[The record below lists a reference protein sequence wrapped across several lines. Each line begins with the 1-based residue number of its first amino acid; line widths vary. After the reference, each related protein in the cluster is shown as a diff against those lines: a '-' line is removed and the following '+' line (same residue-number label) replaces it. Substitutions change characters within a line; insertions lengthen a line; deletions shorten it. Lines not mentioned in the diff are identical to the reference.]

1 MNEAA
6 ATAGAKI
13 GASITPMREGVLRVW
28 RHAALLSLGAGLT
41 VLTASAPTLYHQLG
55 DWALIVLFAVC
66 GLSAYTA
73 SRVDPGRA
81 ERSALV
87 IILCAAAAMRLG
99 LLAADPYLSSDIYRY
114 VWDGRVTAAG
124 INPYRFV
131 PNAPELQPL
140 RDAAIWPHINRADT
154 AVTIYPPA
162 AQGFFLGVTRFGESV
177 IAMKIGLLVFEA
189 IAVAALLLHLKRQ
202 AMPLTRIAAYAWH
215 PLPIVEIAGNGH
227 ADAVMSTLL
236 ILGLL
241 VYFRG
246 RTLLAGVIV
255 TLGAL
260 VKPTALLALPVFWR
274 PWGWRLPL
282 AVAATIG
289 IAYLPFLSVG
299 WGALGFV
306 PGYIQEEGLATGDG
320 FRLVWLVQ
328 RITGPLPHAVP
339 AYLAVSALALAALS
353 LAVGFRRDR
362 SEPAAIRA
370 LGWLLIAF
378 LILSSPH
385 YPWYFLVAVPFLALS
400 PSATAW
406 VLTLGC
412 TLIYGGL
419 PSYDAGIALFTAAT
433 LAALGFD
440 LWREFKTPMLSDAEA
455 TA

>member
-1 MNEAA
+1 MNQAA
-6 ATAGAKI
+6 AAAGAKI

-73 SRVDPGRA
+73 SRLNPGRA
-81 ERSALV
+81 EHSALV
-87 IILCAAAAMRLG
+87 IILCSAAAMRLG
-99 LLAADPYLSSDIYRY
+99 LLVADPYLSSDIYRY
-114 VWDGRVTAAG
+114 VWDGRVTAAD

-154 AVTIYPPA
+154 AVTIYPPV

-177 IAMKIGLLVFEA
+177 LAMKIGLLSFEV
-189 IAVAALLLHLKRQ
+189 IGVTALLFHLKRQ

-227 ADAVMSTLL
+227 VDAVMSTLL

-241 VYFRG
+241 VYFHG
-246 RTLLAGVIV
+246 RTLLAVVII

-274 PWGWRLPL
+274 PWNWQLPL
-282 AVAATIG
+282 AVAATIL

-299 WGALGFV
+299 WGALGFL
-306 PGYIQEEGLATGDG
+306 PGYIQEEGLASGDG
-320 FRLVWLVQ
+320 FRLLWLLQSV
-328 RITGPLPHAVP
+328 TGPLSHSVP
-339 AYLAVSALALAALS
+339 VYLAASALALAALS
-353 LAVGFRRDR
+353 VAIGFRRDR
-362 SEPAAIRA
+362 SEQAAIRA

-385 YPWYFLVAVPFLALS
+385 YPWYFLVLVPFLALS
-400 PSATAW
+400 PSATAS
-406 VLTLGC
+406 VLTIGSA
-412 TLIYGGL
+412 LIYGGL

-433 LAALGFD
+433 LAALAFD
-440 LWREFKTPMLSDAEA
+440 VWREFKTPVLSNVAA

>member
-6 ATAGAKI
+6 VAGAKI
-13 GASITPMREGVLRVW
+13 GASITPMPARFLRAS
-28 RHAALLSLGAGLT
+28 RYAGLLLLGAGLT
-41 VLTASAPTLYHQLG
+41 VLTAKAPTLYNQLD

-66 GLSAYTA
+66 GLSAYAA
-73 SRVDPGRA
+73 SRLDAGRA

-99 LLAADPYLSSDIYRY
+99 LLVADPYLSSDIYRY
-114 VWDGRVTAAG
+114 IWDGRVTAAG

-131 PNAPELQPL
+131 PNAPELQAL
-140 RDAAIWPHINRADT
+140 RDAAIWPHINRADI

-177 IAMKIGLLVFEA
+177 LAMKIGLLCFEA
-189 IAVAALLLHLKRQ
+189 IAIAALLFCLKRQ

-227 ADAVMSTLL
+227 IDAVMSTLL

-246 RTLLAGVIV
+246 RMLLAAVIV

-274 PWGWRLPL
+274 PWNWRLPL
-282 AVAATIG
+282 VVAATIL

-299 WGALGFV
+299 WRALGFL
-306 PGYIQEEGLATGDG
+306 PGYIQEEGFASGEG
-320 FRLVWLVQ
+320 FRLLWLLQSV
-328 RITGPLPHAVP
+328 TGPLPHAVP
-339 AYLAVSALALAALS
+339 IYLAVSAVALAALS
-353 LAVGFRRDR
+353 VAIGFRRNR
-362 SEPAAIRA
+362 SEQAASRS

-378 LILSSPH
+378 LVLSSPH
-385 YPWYFLVAVPFLALS
+385 YPWYFLVLVPFLALS
-400 PSATAW
+400 PSATGW
-406 VLTLGC
+406 VLTIGS

-419 PSYDAGIALFTAAT
+419 PSYDTGIALFTAAT
-433 LAALGFD
+433 LAALAFD
-440 LWREFKTPMLSDAEA
+440 VWREFKSPMPSHVAA

>member
-6 ATAGAKI
+6 LAGAKTS
-13 GASITPMREGVLRVW
+13 ASMTLTREGFSRAR
-28 RHAALLSLGAGLT
+28 RHAALLLLGAGLT
-41 VLTASAPTLYHQLG
+41 VLTAHAPTLYHQLN
-55 DWALIVLFAVC
+55 DWALIVLFAIC

-73 SRVDPGRA
+73 SRLDAGQA
-81 ERSALV
+81 ERSALI
-87 IILCAAAAMRLG
+87 IILCAAATMRLG
-99 LLAADPYLSSDIYRY
+99 LLVADPYLSSDIYRY

-177 IAMKIGLLVFEA
+177 LAMKIGLLFFEA
-189 IAVAALLLHLKRQ
+189 IAIAALLFHLKRQ
-202 AMPLTRIAAYAWH
+202 GMPLTRIAAYAWH

-227 ADAVMSTLL
+227 VDAVMSTLL

-241 VYFRG
+241 VYFGG

-274 PWGWRLPL
+274 PWDWRLPL
-282 AVAATIG
+282 AVAATIL

-299 WGALGFV
+299 WGALGFL
-306 PGYIQEEGLATGDG
+306 PGYIQEEGLTSGDG
-320 FRLVWLVQ
+320 FRLLWLLQTV
-328 RITGPLPHAVP
+328 TGPLPHAVP
-339 AYLAVSALALAALS
+339 VYLALSACALAALS
-353 LAVGFRRDR
+353 VAVSFRRNR
-362 SEPAAIRA
+362 SEQAAIRS
-370 LGWLLIAF
+370 LSWLLIAF

-385 YPWYFLVAVPFLALS
+385 YTWYFIVLVPFLALS
-400 PSATAW
+400 PSVTAW
-406 VLTLGC
+406 VLIMGSV
-412 TLIYGGL
+412 LIYGGPL
-419 PSYDAGIALFTAAT
+419 
-433 LAALGFD
+433 D
-440 LWREFKTPMLSDAEA
+440 L
-455 TA
+455 